1 VVRSLARSS
10 DHLYRRTLMSTNNSL
25 VLSAVLMA
33 LLVACLTVN
42 VYFYPSEEVDLTAK
56 EIIED
61 IRGSAIPE
69 DEEDKEDNGYGDA
82 SPGEWLLVEIAYA
95 GEEETSVSNPAI
107 ESLKVTL
114 KERSKTLGPYFS
126 AGAIGEGND
135 GFVVIRNASAVS
147 MKDRAKLNGIVKEE
161 NADRKAL
168 YKEVA
173 EELAVKDEDLPKVQK
188 SFANQ
193 WRQTV
198 RKGWWFQDDLGEW
211 NQF

>member
-1 VVRSLARSS
+1 
-10 DHLYRRTLMSTNNSL
+10 MSTRNSI
-25 VLSAVLMA
+25 VLSAVLLA
-33 LLVACLTVN
+33 SLVACLTVN
-42 VYFYPSEEVDLTAK
+42 VYFYPSEEVDQTAR

-61 IRGSAIPE
+61 IRGPAIPE
-69 DEEDKEDNGYGDA
+69 DEEDKGDNGYGDGEA
-82 SPGEWLLVEIAYA
+82 SLGEWLLVGVAYA
-95 GEEETSVSNPAI
+95 GEKETAVSNPAI
-107 ESLKVTL
+107 DSLKAKL
-114 KERSKTLGPYFS
+114 KERSKTLGRYFD

-135 GFVVIRNASAVS
+135 GFVAIRDASAVP

-173 EELAVKDEDLPKVQK
+173 KALEVKDEDLPQVQK
-188 SFANQ
+188 SFAKQ

-211 NQF
+211 NKF